1 MNKRSLTGQY
11 MLGWCKS
18 ARGNIDIVESTMRQA
33 GDPVT
38 IHLGAELANTRD
50 AIAELEEQ
58 IKEWM
63 K

>member
-1 MNKRSLTGQY
+1 MRKQAGKKMVGFCL
-11 MLGWCKS
+11 S
-18 ARGNIDIVESTMRQA
+18 AAANIDLVETIARRA
-33 GDPVT
+33 GLPIT

>member
-1 MNKRSLTGQY
+1 MRKQAGKE
-11 MLGWCKS
+11 MLSWCISASTKIDMVEDT
-18 ARGNIDIVESTMRQA
+18 ARGKGLPIT
-33 GDPVT
+33 T
-38 IHLGAELANTRD
+38 HLGAELANTRD